1 MAERLLNLGCGQK
14 PIEGAVN
21 HDRIKHHDYVD
32 VAHDLNDLPWPW
44 ENNSF
49 DKIAAIAV
57 LEHLDIDLV
66 TSLNECHR
74 LLRPGGQL
82 VIKLPLW
89 NADRA
94 HDDPTH
100 RWYYTVRALDQ
111 FCPETQ
117 RGRDYAF
124 YTPHKWRYVK
134 RPRPNNSRTSFFA
147 TLEKL
152 EDA

>member
-1 MAERLLNLGCGQK
+1 M
-14 PIEGAVN
+14 N

-32 VAHDLNDLPWPW
+32 VAHDLNELPWPW
-44 ENNSF
+44 EDNSF

-66 TSLNECHR
+66 ASLNECHR
-74 LLRPGGQL
+74 LLRPGGHL

-89 NADRA
+89 DADRS

-100 RWYYTVRALDQ
+100 RWYFTLRALEQ
-111 FCPETQ
+111 FCPGTE
-117 RGRDYAF
+117 RGRAYHF
-124 YTPHKWRYVK
+124 YTPHKWRYAK
-134 RPRPNNSRTSFFA
+134 PPRPNNSQTSFWA